1 LQFAYLRNLELDLR
15 QMGAAEVPSSAGC
28 QRQAAGGSSSQR
40 RGRAALDGGSEAI
53 RQGTRDAGSPARS
66 PPRGRRA
73 TAAGCQGGGGTGPWP
88 LGATGDADGVTSE
101 VGASSVSLPNRG
113 GFGHRVADGPWAEQ

>member
-1 LQFAYLRNLELDLR
+1 
-15 QMGAAEVPSSAGC
+15 MGAAEAPSSAG
-28 QRQAAGGSSSQR
+28 RQAAGGRSSQR

-53 RQGTRDAGSPARS
+53 RQGTRDAGTAR
-66 PPRGRRA
+66 RRLA
-73 TAAGCQGGGGTGPWP
+73 GPVAAVGPTGDSGGVPGWGWNRALLPWP

-101 VGASSVSLPNRG
+101 VGVSGVALPNRG